1 VNKKAR
7 STFLVLATMA
17 LLIGAC
23 NNGQKSQDSASPAK
37 AQAVPVISPVISSE
51 NAEYDWGKVE
61 EGEIV
66 EHIFKVQNKG
76 EGLLEIKKAT
86 SS

>member
-1 VNKKAR
+1 VNKKAK
-7 STFLVLATMA
+7 STFLVLAAMA

-23 NNGQKSQDSASPAK
+23 NSGQKSQDSASPLK
-37 AQAVPVISPVISSE
+37 AEAIPVIASE
-51 NAEYDWGKVE
+51 NAEYDWGEVK
-61 EGEIV
+61 EGEVV

-86 SS
+86 GS

>member
-1 VNKKAR
+1 MNKKAR

-23 NNGQKSQDSASPAK
+23 NSGQKSQDSASPT
-37 AQAVPVISPVISSE
+37 QAPAVPVISSE
-51 NAEYDWGKVE
+51 NAEHDWGAVK
-61 EGEIV
+61 EGEVV

-86 SS
+86 GS